1 MSKIVDFDAWDD
13 FVSIRIFGKTYKVRQ
28 STFRDAKKVAAVQE
42 ELEQMK
48 DEDRAD
54 KLIDFIYERF
64 SETDPDFPKEKL
76 LDVPPAKLIA
86 LMRVITQGP
95 EEADRPLPVLEEKNV
110 KA

>member
-1 MSKIVDFDAWDD
+1 MSKVVDFDAWDD

-42 ELEQMK
+42 ELENMG
-48 DEDRAD
+48 DEERAD

-64 SETDPDFPKEKL
+64 SETDPGFPKEKL

-95 EEADRPLPVLEEKNV
+95 EEADRPLPVVEEKDA